1 MRALNVLLSI
11 VVSVVLALV
20 VFEVG
25 LRLLGMGPQPTI
37 NRFDP
42 DLGWSKTPSSRSER
56 KTREFDVTY
65 EINSLGLRGDE
76 MSSPR
81 KPDGT
86 YRVVMLG
93 DSFVLGYTV
102 DRRDLFV
109 DQLERWW
116 RAEGRKIDV
125 INAGTEGYS
134 TDQEVLWL
142 ALHGKEFQP
151 DLVLLFPYDNDLYWN
166 GQTAYL
172 RFPKPRYLPSGL
184 LEESKLADP
193 GPRSKWESFAIGALA
208 SRFNARQERWS
219 PDDGLHKVDM
229 ESAAFFRDTPDFMR
243 DANKRTDGALVALR
257 KTCAGLG
264 AELAIVPIPNKASIE
279 PRAKTALEDAIM
291 GRSWK
296 TSVRNS
302 IVNLVRKM
310 KGEPP
315 IPAIEADPHIG
326 IDAWSPDIPL
336 KKFLSIAKREGI
348 TAFDPRDALREA
360 FAQGGE
366 PLYYER
372 DWHFNPAGNRA
383 FARFV
388 HDQIDAAHIIPPP
401 FAAAHAAELPMPPQP
416 SRLPGWVVPYGVL
429 LAILSVMYALTYRDE
444 PAWLAPL
451 KVGALLALVFAIA
464 IGGNRLL
471 GALPP
476 AMAAPIALVFVLA
489 ILGFVLFKLGR
500 RLSTIAELFAAFVGR
515 GHWYLMPLVVVLLS
529 VGSLLVVAASSP
541 LVAPFIY
548 TLF

>member
-11 VVSVVLALV
+11 VVSIVLALA

-42 DLGWSKTPSSRSER
+42 DLGWSKTPSSKAER

-76 MSSPR
+76 MPSPA
-81 KPDGT
+81 KPEGT
-86 YRVVMLG
+86 YRVLMLG

-116 RAEGRKIDV
+116 RAEGRKVDV

-142 ALHGKEFQP
+142 ALHGKEFKP

-166 GQTAYL
+166 SQTKYL
-172 RFPKPRYLPSGL
+172 RFPKPRYTPSGMRDEATL
-184 LEESKLADP
+184 VDP
-193 GPRSKWESFAIGALA
+193 GPRPKWESFALGALVA
-208 SRFNARQERWS
+208 AFRTRPERWS
-219 PDDGLHKVDM
+219 PDEGAHKVDM
-229 ESAAFFRDTPDFMR
+229 ESGAFFRDTPDFMR
-243 DANKRTDGALVALR
+243 EANSRTEGALIALR

-296 TSVRNS
+296 TAVRNS
-302 IVNLVRKM
+302 VVNFVRKL

-315 IPAIEADPHIG
+315 LAAIEADPHIG
-326 IDAWSPDIPL
+326 VDAWSPDIPVQ
-336 KKFLSIAKREGI
+336 KFLSVAKREGI
-348 TAFDPRDALREA
+348 TAFDARAALREA
-360 FAQGGE
+360 FAKGGE

-388 HDQIDAAHIIPPP
+388 HGEIDEAHIIPPQ
-401 FAAAHAAELPMPPQP
+401 FAAVHAADLPMPPQG
-416 SRLPGWVVPYGVL
+416 RALPGWVVPYCVL

-444 PAWLAPL
+444 SAWLAPF
-451 KVGALLALVFAIA
+451 KVGALLALIFAIA

-476 AMAAPIALVFVLA
+476 SAAAPIAVLFV
-489 ILGFVLFKLGR
+489 IGVLGFVLYKLGR
-500 RLSTIAELFAAFVGR
+500 RLATIAELFAAFVGR